1 VTVETERDL
10 VTRYANIAGGWL
22 GLSCVG
28 IETGADGALRLQ
40 SIPDPGVA
48 AGPIV
53 PALVGDAPAGCA
65 LDECGAGYISL
76 PATGRVL
83 VVTRCEPRTSEA
95 GEIVGR
101 RADDTE
107 LLPGAFTCPRGL
119 AIGPRGRLYV
129 ADSDTVAVVDVRS
142 GAVTARWA
150 GFTDAWCVAASGED
164 VYVLDRGGAGGIGRV
179 QCFDAD
185 GVVDAAFATTVGA
198 AVTDPIR
205 VAANDEALFVVSRE
219 AARDVVVVVAHDG
232 SVQPSAAWADPA
244 RTERDPISGSPSTT
258 EIERIRGI
266 AADSKRVYL
275 VDQDHYDLVSF
286 TTTGSYI
293 GSTHPAR
300 PLADVWLAGWT
311 MWGYPSEAGSLSRH
325 IVDGG
330 RLRSGTFV
338 CGPIDTATAVGRRE
352 LRVRIENAAGGHV
365 RLWTAVT
372 SGNVKPSPSDI
383 PITDAPSATA
393 WSALPVDIE
402 AALVPNPAGPLL
414 FIGGQI
420 SGSGTSTP
428 AVHQIGVGGS
438 RPWLNLLP
446 AVYRKDVAQSD
457 FLDRY
462 LRLVHSVQE
471 ETAQERADLV
481 RRFDAWIA
489 DDSSIGRGS
498 VLDELAGWLDLAL
511 DERGQTG
518 VRRSIVANEFVEQA
532 LRGTPRG
539 LLKAIEARLTGSK
552 VQLSEPA
559 QRARIWALGE
569 SSTPN
574 TCGCHG
580 EPSGLGFDTMIVAGP
595 ADGAVVGASAFVG
608 QSELTGG
615 KNVGAP
621 LFDDLAHRFHVCA
634 LPAPGTDAAGV
645 EVELRQIVEGAKP
658 AHTVYTLCVG
668 GPRARVGLQARVGID
683 LIVAPRPEPVV
694 LDDITALD
702 AASLGPP
709 ALATDDPEPAYVGQ
723 LRVGVG
729 RLT

>member
-1 VTVETERDL
+1 MTVETERDL

-48 AGPIV
+48 AEPVV
-53 PALVGDAPAGCA
+53 PALVGDAPAGSA

-76 PATGRVL
+76 PGTSQVL
-83 VVTRCEPRTSEA
+83 VITRCEPQAGEA
-95 GEIVGR
+95 GVIVGR

-119 AIGPRGRLYV
+119 AMGPRGRLYV
-129 ADSDTVAVVDVRS
+129 ADSDTVAVVDIRS

-150 GFTDAWCVAASGED
+150 GFSDAWCVAASGED

-179 QCFDAD
+179 QRFDAD
-185 GVVDAAFATTVGA
+185 GVEDVAFGAAVAA

-205 VAANDEALFVVSRE
+205 IAESDSALFVVSRE
-219 AARDVVVVVAHDG
+219 AARDVVVVVSHDG
-232 SVQPSAAWADPA
+232 SVQAGPSWSDPA
-244 RTERDPISGSPSTT
+244 RTERDPISGAPSRTG
-258 EIERIRGI
+258 IERIGGI
-266 AADSKRVYL
+266 AAGSKRVYL
-275 VDQDHYDLVSF
+275 VDQDHHDLVSF
-286 TTTGSYI
+286 TTAGDYI
-293 GSTHPAR
+293 GSTHPVR
-300 PLADVWLAGWT
+300 PLADIWLAGRT
-311 MWGYPSEAGSLSRH
+311 MWGYPNEPGSLSRH
-325 IVDGG
+325 VVDGA

-338 CGPIDTATAVGRRE
+338 CGPIDTATADGRRE

-365 RLWTAVT
+365 RLWTTVAP
-372 SGNVKPSPSDI
+372 GNVTPSPSDI

-393 WSALPVDIE
+393 WAALPVDVE
-402 AALVPNPAGPLL
+402 AALVPDPAGPLL

-420 SGSGTSTP
+420 SGSGASTP

-446 AVYRKDVAQSD
+446 AVYRKDVSQSD

-481 RRFDAWIA
+481 RRFDAWVA
-489 DDSSIGRGS
+489 DDTSGGRGS

-511 DERGQTG
+511 DERWQTR
-518 VRRSIVANEFVEQA
+518 VRRSIVANEFAEQA

-559 QRARIWALGE
+559 QRARLWALGE
-569 SSTPN
+569 SSGSN

-580 EPSGLGFDTMIVAGP
+580 EPVGLGFDTMIAAGP
-595 ADGAVVGASAFVG
+595 ADGAVVGTSAFVG

-615 KNVGAP
+615 DGLGAP

-634 LPAPGTDAAGV
+634 LPAPGTDPLGV
-645 EVELRQIVEGAKP
+645 EFELRQIVEAAKP
-658 AHTVYTLCVG
+658 AHTVYTLCVA

-694 LDDITALD
+694 LDDTTALD
-702 AASLGPP
+702 AASLGPA
-709 ALATDDPEPAYVGQ
+709 ALATNDPEPAYVGQ